1 MDLNLIVNKTLSE
14 LNEDGYVE
22 KIVKKQIEDTI
33 QDIINDTLKSWS
45 DFGKELKQQ
54 VQNQMKINLDRLDI
68 PSYNQVV
75 INTIKGELERS
86 VHEEGA
92 KRIQESLQEILGTGK
107 DEYKL
112 SELINEIVEYD
123 CELNELDYD
132 EYKEIT
138 VIVEDKYSSKYVYI
152 DPEEDK
158 DWFNCKY
165 RLVLNKDDLTVE
177 RAEIDEKSF
186 DNKVIMGGLYGVDK
200 SIFKMWTRKAK
211 LIIDNYETTFSNP
224 EYD

>member
-1 MDLNLIVNKTLSE
+1 MNWIT
-14 LNEDGYVE
+14 
-22 KIVKKQIEDTI
+22 
-33 QDIINDTLKSWS
+33 
-45 DFGKELKQQ
+45 
-54 VQNQMKINLDRLDI
+54 
-68 PSYNQVV
+68 
-75 INTIKGELERS
+75 
-86 VHEEGA
+86 
-92 KRIQESLQEILGTGK
+92 
-107 DEYKL
+107 
-112 SELINEIVEYD
+112 
-123 CELNELDYD
+123 D

-138 VIVEDKYSSKYVYI
+138 VIVEDKYGSKYVYI

-165 RLVLNKDDLTVE
+165 RLVLNKDDLTVD